1 MSKYTNLER
10 DEYGKMNPRK
20 VLQEYEVGH
29 LQYDAFSNPNEA
41 VASEFWD
48 NRHGSYS
55 SPVIKRSEMGPIQ
68 RTALNVEGH
77 PGKYY
82 DVDETGNKA
91 IGYDANLEQMQ
102 NSARPFS
109 RDLDSMEGR
118 SFEVEELKNYNEAKK
133 NTERYRA
140 RLDELN
146 RIPDNHRNLPSDYY
160 ADEFSDSGDY
170 PKYGHGPEQTVEDL
184 RKQTI
189 KSLDH
194 QEDIKK
200 QNDGGKA
207 LYDVGRARAA
217 TKHSDLTSNIP
228 KQRGAYFRDFLR
240 SKTPRL
246 PVVGPLMLGGAY
258 MTAANESQAADG
270 SPNYSFDNPA
280 VTNLAAEELYGLGGG
295 LAAAALGTGAVGT
308 LGVGAAAA
316 TIPSMAKAQQEYL
329 RDIAPPERRMD
340 KISRQNPNTNGTP
353 EAFLRAM
360 EGPVTEEREMPFY
373 EYYRKAP
380 NTFGMIT
387 GKPSYREL

>member
-1 MSKYTNLER
+1 MSKYTHLKR
-10 DEYGKMNPRK
+10 DQFGKMNPQK
-20 VLQEYEVGH
+20 VLEEYEVGH
-29 LQYDAFSNPNEA
+29 LLYDPLSNPNEA
-41 VASEFWD
+41 AASEFWD
-48 NRHGSYS
+48 NKYGSYS
-55 SPVIKRSEMGPIQ
+55 SPIEKRSERGPIQ

-82 DVDETGNKA
+82 DVDETGSKT

-118 SFEVEELKNYNEAKK
+118 SFEVEELKKHNEAKK
-133 NTERYRA
+133 NTERYKA
-140 RLDELN
+140 QLDELN
-146 RIPDNHRNLPSDYY
+146 SIPENDRNLPSDYY

-170 PKYGHGPEQTVEDL
+170 PKYGHGSEQTVEDL

-194 QEDIKK
+194 QAQIRE

-207 LYDVGRARAA
+207 HYEAARERAA
-217 TKHSDLTSNIP
+217 KYHGSLTSDIA
-228 KQRGAYFRDFLR
+228 KQRGNYFRDFAR

-270 SPNYSFDNPA
+270 SPNYNFNNPA
-280 VTNLAAEELYGLGGG
+280 VAELASEELYGLGGG
-295 LAAAALGTGAVGT
+295 VAAAALGTGAVGS

-316 TIPSMAKAQQEYL
+316 MIPSMAKAQQEYL

-340 KISRQNPNTNGTP
+340 KVSRLHPNMHGTP
-353 EAFLRAM
+353 EAFKRAM

-373 EYYRKAP
+373 EYY
-380 NTFGMIT
+380 
-387 GKPSYREL
+387 

>member
-1 MSKYTNLER
+1 MSKYTNLKR
-10 DEYGKMNPRK
+10 DQFGKMNPQI

-29 LQYDAFSNPNEA
+29 LQYDPFSNPNEA

-48 NRHGSYS
+48 NKYGSYS

-68 RTALNVEGH
+68 RTASNIEGH

-82 DVDETGNKA
+82 DVDETGSKT

-118 SFEVEELKNYNEAKK
+118 SFEVEELKNYNEAKI
-133 NTERYRA
+133 NSERYRA
-140 RLDELN
+140 RLAELN
-146 RIPDNHRNLPSDYY
+146 EIPENMRNISSDYY
-160 ADEFSDSGDY
+160 ADEFSDSGNY
-170 PKYGHGPEQTVEDL
+170 PKYGPDQTVDEF

-194 QEDIKK
+194 QNLIKER
-200 QNDGGKA
+200 NDGGKA
-207 LYDVGRARAA
+207 LYDVGRERAA
-217 TKHSDLTSNIP
+217 RKHSDLTSNIP
-228 KQRGAYFRDFLR
+228 KERGAYFRDFLR

-246 PVVGPLMLGGAY
+246 PVVGPLMLSGAY

-270 SPNYSFDNPA
+270 SPNYNFNNPA
-280 VTNLAAEELYGLGGG
+280 VAELASEELYGLGGG
-295 LAAAALGTGAVGT
+295 VAAAALGTGAVGT
-308 LGVGAAAA
+308 LGAGAAAGM
-316 TIPSMAKAQQEYL
+316 IPTMAKAQQEYL

-340 KISRQNPNTNGTP
+340 KVSRLYPNMHGTP
-353 EAFLRAM
+353 EAFKRAM

-373 EYYRKAP
+373 EYY
-380 NTFGMIT
+380 
-387 GKPSYREL
+387 